1 MAVRPSEHWR
11 ALITEEGR
19 QVTAGMLDPECA
31 RMADS
36 YSENFLS
43 DTDAVLTEFQSN
55 VSAIAEPMDD
65 QVFHVVGSVVLA
77 LNEVN
82 DRYETSTFDTDEREQ
97 LCVFIDEVLT
107 EHGIDVAGLAARHR
121 ISRYEITDRWR
132 RW

>member
-1 MAVRPSEHWR
+1 
-11 ALITEEGR
+11 
-19 QVTAGMLDPECA
+19 MLDPECA